1 MQTVEGLQYAAE
13 GTGISQ
19 PLSENVNLLGLL
31 LGKVISERDGE
42 ERLELVEQLRLLC
55 KRSALEED
63 YSLHEEV
70 QRAIADLNLDTIVR
84 LLKSYT
90 DFFHLVN
97 QAEQLEI
104 IRINRERAV
113 AASKEEPREESIAQA
128 IYLLKKAGTS
138 YEDVVALLSK
148 LDIQPTLTAHPTEA
162 RRRSTMYKQKRISE
176 ILAELQRGGLSYR
189 ERNTLLEEIHR
200 QITLLRV
207 TDEVRTER
215 LTVQE
220 EVDNGLFFLRNTIWN
235 TIPAIYEDV
244 ADALRTYYG
253 KAPDLS
259 VFLRFRSWI
268 GSDRDGNPNVKPD
281 VTRTTALTHR
291 RTALTLYLDELVELR
306 RELSFSVQQ
315 VSIPQ
320 ALLKSVEADASEYE
334 LPSHW
339 QKAYLL
345 EPYRQKIS
353 YMLLKI
359 QNLIDLLPQTF
370 DPRYASPFPYT
381 SMAFLEDLELMQH
394 SLASSGYANIARKGR
409 LNDLI
414 VKARAF
420 GFHMASLDVRQHS
433 KIHQEAVSDLL
444 KYAGVCED
452 YAGCTE
458 EEKLVI
464 LKTELANPRPLLPP
478 NIDLPDVARE
488 LLDTLDV
495 IQDIAANEPDAIGS
509 YIISM
514 THDVSDLLEVM
525 LLMKEVGLWRI
536 HNGEVACGIDVVP
549 LFETIEDLEE
559 AADLM
564 RSIFSDEMYKKQVQA
579 RSNFQEIM
587 LGYSDSNKDGGFWMA
602 NWALYK
608 GQNTLGKACRD
619 AGVDFRLFHGRGGT
633 VGRGG
638 GRANQAILAMPEASH
653 SGRIRFTEQGE
664 VISFRYALPAIAHRH
679 LEQIVHAMVL
689 AMAPE
694 AIPEDAAREPGPE
707 EYQLMERIAKRSMKA
722 YRDLIDAPGLWTW
735 YTEITPIAQ
744 ISRLPIASRPV
755 SRKSAD
761 EVDFESLRA
770 IPWGF
775 AWTQTRYMIPGWYGI
790 GAGLHDAIEQNAE
803 DLALL
808 NKAYQDWPF
817 FRTVLKNAQ
826 LEIARSRFEIA
837 QHYTHLASGNNLHFH
852 NLIMKDYDKGKKK
865 ILEITGHQRI
875 FEYSSVLLKSIDLR
889 NPYTDVLNLLQIE
902 LLKRHRTAVTP
913 DEQEQLRRAI
923 FLSINGVAAAM
934 QSTG

>member
-1 MQTVEGLQYAAE
+1 MQSVEGLQYAAE

-31 LGKVISERDGE
+31 LGKVIAERDGE
-42 ERLELVEQLRLLC
+42 HRLALVEQLRLLC
-55 KRSALEED
+55 KRSVVEENN
-63 YSLHEEV
+63 SLHKEV
-70 QRAIADLNLDTIVR
+70 QEKLTDLDLETIIR

-90 DFFHLVN
+90 TFFHLVN
-97 QAEQLEI
+97 KAEQLEI
-104 IRINRERAV
+104 IRINRKRAI
-113 AASKEEPREESIAQA
+113 ASSTEAPRKESIAEA
-128 IYLLKKAGTS
+128 IYLLKKAGIS
-138 YEDVVALLSK
+138 YDNVLALLSQ

-162 RRRSTMYKQKRISE
+162 RRRSTMYKQKRIAQ
-176 ILAELQRGGLSYR
+176 ILAELQRGGLSER
-189 ERNTLLEEIHR
+189 ERNTLFEEIHR

-220 EVDNGLFFLRNTIWN
+220 EVDNGLFYLRNTIWN
-235 TIPAIYEDV
+235 TMPAIYGDV
-244 ADALRTYYG
+244 AEALQTYYG
-253 KAPDLS
+253 KSPSLP

-291 RTALTLYLDELVELR
+291 RTALSLYLEELVELR
-306 RELSFSVQQ
+306 RELSFSSQQ
-315 VSIPQ
+315 TSIPQ
-320 ALLKSVEADASEYE
+320 ALIDSIEADASQYVLPEY
-334 LPSHW
+334 W
-339 QKAYLL
+339 QRQYLN

-353 YMLLKI
+353 YMFLKI
-359 QNLIDLLPQTF
+359 QELIDLLPETYDRF
-370 DPRYASPFPYT
+370 STTTLPY
-381 SMAFLEDLELMQH
+381 SSVSFLAELELMKRCLEETGFEDVAQ
-394 SLASSGYANIARKGR
+394 KGR
-409 LNDLI
+409 LNELI
-414 VKARAF
+414 VKTRAF

-433 KIHQEAVSDLL
+433 KIHEEAISALL
-444 KYAGVCED
+444 KHAGVCPD
-452 YAGCTE
+452 YISLTE
-458 EEKLVI
+458 PEKLNI
-464 LKTELANPRPLLPP
+464 LKGELANPRPLLPP
-478 NIDLPDVARE
+478 NTDLPEVARE
-488 LLDTLDV
+488 LLDTLNV
-495 IQDIAANEPDAIGS
+495 IQDIASTEPDAIGS

-514 THDVSDLLEVM
+514 THSVSDLLEVM
-525 LLMKEVGLWRI
+525 LLMKEVGLWRVI
-536 HNGEVACGIDVVP
+536 DGKVNCKIDVVP

-564 RSIFSDEMYKKQVQA
+564 RSIFSDPMYRKQIQA

-608 GQNTLGKACRD
+608 GQATLGKACRE

-638 GRANQAILAMPEASH
+638 GRANQAILAMPSVSH

-679 LEQIVHAMVL
+679 LEQIVNAMLL

-694 AIPEDAAREPGPE
+694 AIPEDAAREPSPE
-707 EYQLMERIAKRSMKA
+707 EYDLMERIASHSMKA

-775 AWTQTRYMIPGWYGI
+775 AWTQTRYMIPGWYGV
-790 GAGLHDAIEQNAE
+790 GAGLDQAIQGNSDDAR
-803 DLALL
+803 LL
-808 NKAYQDWPF
+808 KTAYTNWPF

-837 QHYTHLASGNNLHFH
+837 RHYTDLASENNTLFH
-852 NLIMKDYDKGKKK
+852 DLIMEDHSKARKY
-865 ILEITGHQRI
+865 ILEITEQNRI

-902 LLKRHRTAVTP
+902 LLKRHRTAVNT
-913 DEQEQLRRAI
+913 DEQEQLRKAI
-923 FLSINGVAAAM
+923 FLSINGIAAAM